1 MRRSRTIVPTGSLLV
16 RNEHSS
22 TKLNTEKRRKRLP
35 HSSLEK
41 RNEVAHPPLKPIKQ
55 PKTRHGA
62 PGSAVFGEAPQSQ
75 IHSRKINNKSLTKKK
90 PWKSQNSTDP

>member
-1 MRRSRTIVPTGSLLV
+1 MKRSRTTVLTGSLLV
-16 RNEHSS
+16 RNEHSCTNFS
-22 TKLNTEKRRKRLP
+22 TEKRSKRLP

-41 RNEVAHPPLKPIKQ
+41 RNEMDHPPLRPIKQ

-75 IHSRKINNKSLTKKK
+75 IHSRKINNKSLKKKK
-90 PWKSQNSTDP
+90 PWKNQNSTDP

>member
-1 MRRSRTIVPTGSLLV
+1 MQTGSPLA
-16 RNEHSS
+16 RSEHSS
-22 TKLNTEKRRKRLP
+22 TNLNTEKRSKRLP

-41 RNEVAHPPLKPIKQ
+41 RNAVAHPPLRPIKQ

-75 IHSRKINNKSLTKKK
+75 SLSRKINNKSLKKKK
-90 PWKSQNSTDP
+90 PWKNQNSTDP